1 MKKLIT
7 KILKFQNNE
16 IKGQNQC
23 HKAKIVLRRNTSIS
37 LKKLVELSEQSIQVK
52 LETEWGKTEGITG

>member
-1 MKKLIT
+1 MVIEKLIT

-16 IKGQNQC
+16 TEGKNQC

-37 LKKLVELSEQSIQVK
+37 LKKN
-52 LETEWGKTEGITG
+52 